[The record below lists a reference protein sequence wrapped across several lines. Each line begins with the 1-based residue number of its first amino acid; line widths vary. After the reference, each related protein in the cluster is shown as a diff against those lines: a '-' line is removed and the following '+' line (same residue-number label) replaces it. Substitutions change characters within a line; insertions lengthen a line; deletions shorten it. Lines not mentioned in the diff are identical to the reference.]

1 MDPWQAV
8 VNAIKAEG
16 VKFVFGIG
24 DTLVNLLAEKT
35 PGITP
40 INIRYE
46 GSGPFMAMA
55 YARLSG
61 GPGVCTGSSG
71 PGIANM
77 ISGVLE
83 AYYGSSPLVMPCI
96 CPTQETE
103 GKGEFQECDQVG
115 MMKPVTKWSVRVPR
129 VERIPWFMHRAFSI
143 ALNGTPG
150 PVFLELPG
158 DVAGEGPFTEFYG
171 VEPVDVEL
179 PEYVPVTRI
188 RTAGDPELIDDAVD
202 LLLKAERPI
211 AVAGNGA
218 ILSGA
223 FEEFRDFVELLGIP
237 FMTTPGGRGILSE
250 DHSLALGL
258 VGLYRTKVGKKSYS
272 EADVLLTIGSRNES
286 FQTHGWRD
294 FPEGAKFIQVDIN
307 PFEIGRNWMPDVGI
321 VGDAKLVLRQLV
333 RAIRRKGEKRKLK
346 DMPRVKEITKAKKE
360 YEAEVESECMI
371 EAIPI
376 PAKRIVRELNKVFGK
391 NTILVNENG
400 SQDCWS
406 YCFPY
411 YKVQDQL
418 GCVPVAEQ
426 TCMGMGVVGAIA
438 AKLTKPY
445 KNVVCVTGDGA
456 FQMYMKELPTAAQ
469 YNVGCTWVVLN
480 NLSLGWVKYYQ
491 EKFAGWDTT
500 TFQVQPDFTKLAE
513 INKCYGEKVERPSG
527 IKPALERALRANKE
541 GKPAVLDFAIEPFD
555 MSHFERA
562 EDP

>member
-16 VKFVFGIG
+16 VEFVFGIG
-24 DTLVNLLAEKT
+24 DTFVNLLAEKT

-71 PGIANM
+71 PGVSNM

-83 AYYGSSPLVMPCI
+83 AYYGCSPLVMPCI

-115 MMKPVTKWSVRVPR
+115 MMKPVTKWSVRVSR

-143 ALNGTPG
+143 ALNGQPG
-150 PVFLELPG
+150 PIFLELPG

-188 RTAGDPELIDDAVD
+188 RTAGDPELISNVTN
-202 LLLKAERPI
+202 LLLNAERPI
-211 AVAGNGA
+211 VVAGNGA

-223 FEEFRDFVELLGIP
+223 FEEFREFVELLGIP
-237 FMTTPGGRGILSE
+237 FLTTPGGRGILSE
-250 DHSLALGL
+250 DHPLALGL
-258 VGLYRTKVGKKSYS
+258 VGLYRTKVGKKIYS

-294 FPEGAKFIQVDIN
+294 FPEGAKFIQIDIN
-307 PFEIGRNWMPDVGI
+307 PFEIGRNWMPDVGVI
-321 VGDAKLVLRQLV
+321 GDVKLVLRQLV
-333 RAIRRKGEKRKLK
+333 SGIRRKIEKRKLE
-346 DMPRVKEITKAKKE
+346 DMPRVKGLLKAKKE
-360 YEAEVESECMI
+360 YEAEVESECMT
-371 EAIPI
+371 EAVPI
-376 PAKRIVRELNKVFGK
+376 PTKRIVRELNKVFGK

-411 YKVQDQL
+411 YKVQNQL

-438 AKLTKPY
+438 AKLTKPG

-469 YNVGCTWVVLN
+469 YSVGCTWVVLN
-480 NLSLGWVKYYQ
+480 NLSFGWVKYYQ
-491 EKFAGWDTT
+491 EKFAGWNTT
-500 TFQVQPDFTKLAE
+500 TFKVQPDLTKLAE
-513 INKCYGEKVERPSG
+513 ANKCYGEKVESPSE
-527 IKPALERALRANKE
+527 IKSALERALKANKE
-541 GKPAVLDFAIEPFD
+541 GKPAILDFIIEPFD

-562 EDP
+562 KNP